1 MISLFSSKGETYS
14 FFLFFLQG
22 LHYYSSIE
30 TYYLVNALSERI
42 LTDNVRR
49 DWNCL
54 AESYQIFREESG
66 TYNDLV
72 EVPAMLDL
80 IGDIKGKRVLDA
92 GCGHGY
98 YSLLLAKKGAIVTGI
113 DISEKN
119 IELAK
124 KNASNTSVNCQFLV
138 CDMQDLS
145 IFDSDT
151 FDLVTSSI
159 VVGYLDDLKKAFL
172 EVFRVL
178 KPQGIFSFS
187 ENHPMLKG
195 EWEKDREGRRLHW
208 NLDNYFERSIIIA
221 KWKTQNGGI
230 IETRSQHRTVQD
242 YFDAL
247 LSAGFTIERLVEP
260 EPIDAGTLPKK
271 HRYERAKRIPY
282 FILFKARKK

>member
-1 MISLFSSKGETYS
+1 MQIP
-14 FFLFFLQG
+14 FFFFLQG

-30 TYYLVNALSERI
+30 TYYLVNELSERT
-42 LTDNVRR
+42 LTDNSRR

-54 AESYQIFREESG
+54 AESYQIFREDSG
-66 TYNDLV
+66 TYNELV
-72 EVPAMLDL
+72 EIPAMLDL

-92 GCGHGY
+92 GCGYGY
-98 YSLLLAKKGAIVTGI
+98 YSLLLSKKGAIVTGI

-119 IELAK
+119 IDLAK
-124 KNASNTSVNCQFLV
+124 KNASKNSVKCKFFV

-145 IFDSDT
+145 IFSSET

-187 ENHPMLKG
+187 ENHPILKG
-195 EWEKDREGRRLHW
+195 EWEKDREGGRLHW
-208 NLDNYFERSIIIA
+208 NLDNYFERSIIVS
-221 KWKTQNGGI
+221 KWRTQSGGI

-247 LSAGFTIERLVEP
+247 TSIGFTIERLVEP
-260 EPIDAGTLPKK
+260 ESINVGTLPKK
-271 HRYERAKRIPY
+271 HRYETAKRIPY
-282 FILFKARKK
+282 FILFKARKPIW